1 MKPILNAQQIDT
13 SSSLLSEGLGMV
25 EENWTSERRLRY
37 ELLDKWQWHIIFYL
51 DVLEQNQADSVKKLV
66 LPNRLINPLYGREVL
81 NQRLREM
88 ATAAPSI
95 EQVWEITKKLP
106 SLSKLLSEERDNE

>member
-1 MKPILNAQQIDT
+1 METILNTQQIDT

-25 EENWTSERRLRY
+25 EENWTSVRRLRY
-37 ELLDKWQWHIIFYL
+37 ELFDKWQWHIIFYL
-51 DVLEQNQADSVKKLV
+51 DVLEQNQAESVKKLV
-66 LPNRLINPLYGREVL
+66 LPERLTNHLYGREEL
-81 NQRLREM
+81 DLRLQEI
-88 ATAAPSI
+88 ATNAPSI